1 MEIMGGAL
9 SLYVMNEKEII
20 NKINSFR
27 EKIAEAIK
35 DYDDVIV
42 SLYDEDGNLLTK
54 GKYGTGGQEY
64 GDYISF
70 SEELTAED
78 FNYLTV
84 GHIKRWL
91 AAKSFTLYIFTYGSL
106 S

>member
-1 MEIMGGAL
+1 MT
-9 SLYVMNEKEII
+9 EKEII

-27 EKIAEAIK
+27 EKIAKEIK
-35 DYDDVIV
+35 DYDDVLV
-42 SLYDEDGNLLTK
+42 SLYDEDGNLLIK

-78 FNYLTV
+78 FNNLTV

-91 AAKSFTLYIFTYGSL
+91 AAKSFTLYIYIYGSI

>member
-9 SLYVMNEKEII
+9 SLYVMTEKEII
-20 NKINSFR
+20 DKINSFR

-35 DYDDVIV
+35 DYDDVLV
-42 SLYDEDGNLLTK
+42 SLYDEDGNLLIK
-54 GKYGTGGQEY
+54 GKYGTGSQEY

-70 SEELTAED
+70 SEELTKED

-91 AAKSFTLYIFTYGSL
+91 AAKSFTLYIWKN
-106 S
+106 